1 MVNGRG
7 ALHSTIVESL
17 CGAIAH
23 QWEPDRLFMFVFT
36 AYLDESGTHGD
47 SPVTV
52 MGGILARAEQ
62 WKAFNIGFDAI
73 RNRYGF
79 KVFHT
84 KKSRKNR
91 ATSSD
96 GQTTNAFL

>member
-1 MVNGRG
+1 MG
-7 ALHSTIVESL
+7 AVALRSTVAESL

-47 SPVTV
+47 SPFTV

-73 RNRYGF
+73 RIRYGF

-84 KKSRKNR
+84 KKFKKKQ
-91 ATSSD
+91 ATSSG